1 MFILHNEDHI
11 KTGQYSWHEVYVLKT
26 KKNDDLFS
34 WDHQNTA
41 AKVKAN
47 YKIIY
52 FYYFVVVMPSPPL
65 LLFHPSDQRRN
76 LLPLAQSTLSS
87 MLW

>member
-1 MFILHNEDHI
+1 MFILHNEDHV

-41 AKVKAN
+41 AIVKAN
-47 YKIIY
+47 YKINA
-52 FYYFVVVMPSPPL
+52 FTSSPFVSSQRPKTEFAAASTEHLEFNVVVIP
-65 LLFHPSDQRRN
+65 
-76 LLPLAQSTLSS
+76 A
-87 MLW
+87 